1 MVMQNRRSFIKL
13 GLGFLTVLV
22 VRTLSGCGGGSA
34 GGSLNPNPSPN
45 LPPVSSD
52 PNSPIA
58 QTLNLGAGITVPRNF
73 LGMHFHYYPHSTSGS
88 VSPAPAFGYG
98 TWRSHDYYG
107 AASGNSGAFK
117 WFNLNPAPALTIA
130 DIYNSAPSIWSEL
143 DSIILAETQAGRDIY
158 FTICGTPAWA
168 ARPDMVFL
176 GGTTGPSSP
185 PASMSSL
192 SLFITALLTR
202 YNTNTVFTR
211 PTPIKYLEIW
221 NEPEVRNNSACTFL
235 ASTLTWSFAESGG
248 INTGLPFVIND
259 QVFFTT
265 SGVLPA
271 GITAHTPYFIASVT
285 GADFTIAASAG
296 GAPLT
301 LSGGTGMLYCHRL
314 YNSFFWGNST
324 DIAAM
329 AKTVYQTAK
338 SIDASITIT
347 SPGFAGG
354 LNPADNEIS
363 SFLNASDG
371 AGQFGKNWIDAVA
384 IHPYDTT
391 VDGTTS
397 VPQLAATINQVKA
410 LITSAG
416 LNPNLPLLISEQGW
430 ISPRSDSYFLNSP
443 EDEQAKKI
451 IRHLLISSA
460 SSVQKHILYSYDDA
474 YMGTPFISNSALK
487 QSMLNWFH
495 QNICGKRITSC
506 HILNSSAVKLTL
518 ENGATFTI

>member
-1 MVMQNRRSFIKL
+1 
-13 GLGFLTVLV
+13 
-22 VRTLSGCGGGSA
+22 
-34 GGSLNPNPSPN
+34 
-45 LPPVSSD
+45 
-52 PNSPIA
+52 
-58 QTLNLGAGITVPRNF
+58 
-73 LGMHFHYYPHSTSGS
+73 
-88 VSPAPAFGYG
+88 
-98 TWRSHDYYG
+98 
-107 AASGNSGAFK
+107 
-117 WFNLNPAPALTIA
+117 
-130 DIYNSAPSIWSEL
+130 
-143 DSIILAETQAGRDIY
+143 
-158 FTICGTPAWA
+158 
-168 ARPDMVFL
+168 
-176 GGTTGPSSP
+176 
-185 PASMSSL
+185 
-192 SLFITALLTR
+192 
-202 YNTNTVFTR
+202 
-211 PTPIKYLEIW
+211 
-221 NEPEVRNNSACTFL
+221 
-235 ASTLTWSFAESGG
+235 
-248 INTGLPFVIND
+248 
-259 QVFFTT
+259 
-265 SGVLPA
+265 
-271 GITAHTPYFIASVT
+271 
-285 GADFTIAASAG
+285 
-296 GAPLT
+296 
-301 LSGGTGMLYCHRL
+301 MLYCHRL